1 MADPAA
7 KHPAVSLPPTEAL
20 EALAALYKVF
30 GDGTRLRLLHA
41 LAASEQCV
49 CELAE
54 TLEISVSAV
63 SHQLRELKRA
73 RLVNARRSGK
83 HMIYFLA
90 DDHVRTILEQGMEHV
105 NE

>member
-7 KHPAVSLPPTEAL
+7 KPPAVSLPPVSL

-30 GDGTRLRLLHA
+30 GDRTRLQLLHA

-49 CELAE
+49 CELADS
-54 TLEISVSAV
+54 LELSVSAV
-63 SHQLRELKRA
+63 SHQLRELKQA
-73 RLVNARRSGK
+73 RLVNARRNGK
-83 HMIYFLA
+83 RMIYFLA